1 MNHYKKRKKTILF
14 ILIFESFC
22 LAKKSQANLLES
34 LQKYCVPKNGAG
46 CEENVRATYDEDKG
60 YCTCNSITKRYN
72 SGDRACEDCVTGSY
86 ASKDYRSCEPIVC
99 PAGYGAVL
107 ITDGKC
113 PSGYGLK
120 QVTNGGCP
128 SGYGLKEYNPTTKK
142 WN

>member
-1 MNHYKKRKKTILF
+1 MKKHTIIF
-14 ILIFESFC
+14 LIGMVYSNVC
-22 LAKKSQANLLES
+22 HATTLLES

-72 SGDRACEDCVTGSY
+72 SGDRACEECITGSY
-86 ASKDYRSCEPIVC
+86 ASSNWKTCEPIVC

-128 SGYGLKEYNPTTKK
+128 SGYGLKGYNPATKK
-142 WN
+142 WS

>member
-1 MNHYKKRKKTILF
+1 MKKHTIIF
-14 ILIFESFC
+14 LIGIVYSN
-22 LAKKSQANLLES
+22 ASRANLLES

-46 CEENVRATYDEDKG
+46 CEENVRAAYDEDKG

-72 SGDRACEDCVTGSY
+72 SGDRACEECVTGSY
-86 ASKDYRSCEPIVC
+86 ASKDYRSCEPIEC

-142 WN
+142 WS